1 MQDFVDE
8 PEKEA
13 RKRIADI
20 KKEIAKM
27 DLVCS
32 GTLIERTKTCGKPN
46 CRCAT
51 DPKARHGPY
60 YEWTRSEEGRFVH
73 RTVSAS
79 QAGDVRKSIANYK
92 ALKDLLSQWKRQT
105 LEIILSRKKRKK

>member
-8 PEKEA
+8 TEKEA

-60 YEWTRSEEGRFVH
+60 YEWTRSEDGRFVH

-79 QAGDVRKSIANYK
+79 QAADVNESIANYK
-92 ALKDLLSQWKRQT
+92 ALKDLLSQWKRIT